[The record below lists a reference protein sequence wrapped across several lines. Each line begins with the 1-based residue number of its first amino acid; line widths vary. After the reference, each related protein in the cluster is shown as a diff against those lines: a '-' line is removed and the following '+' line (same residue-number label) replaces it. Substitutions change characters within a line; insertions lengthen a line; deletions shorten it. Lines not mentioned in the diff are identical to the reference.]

1 MLPWRSTPTAIL
13 SGSPETTSGTTLT
26 GRQLVMVRLGKV
38 LARSK
43 VSDIERAC
51 LFLEWAV
58 EVRSGCREQ
67 RNAAKAAQ
75 RRRHLP

>member
-1 MLPWRSTPTAIL
+1 L
-13 SGSPETTSGTTLT
+13 SGLPETNNGTLT

-75 RRRHLP
+75 RQRRLL

>member
-1 MLPWRSTPTAIL
+1 MLPWRSIPTAIL
-13 SGSPETTSGTTLT
+13 SGSHETTSGTLT
-26 GRQLVMVRLGKV
+26 GRQLILIRLGKV

-75 RRRHLP
+75 RRRYLP

>member
-1 MLPWRSTPTAIL
+1 
-13 SGSPETTSGTTLT
+13 
-26 GRQLVMVRLGKV
+26 MVRLGKV

-75 RRRHLP
+75 RQRRLL

>member
-1 MLPWRSTPTAIL
+1 
-13 SGSPETTSGTTLT
+13 
-26 GRQLVMVRLGKV
+26 MVRLGKV

-75 RRRHLP
+75 RRRYLP

>member
-1 MLPWRSTPTAIL
+1 
-13 SGSPETTSGTTLT
+13 
-26 GRQLVMVRLGKV
+26 MVRLGKV

-67 RNAAKAAQ
+67 RNAAKASQ